1 MLPAIA
7 LAAVLC
13 LGGLVSCS
21 SGPQTTLPQEPTDLQ
36 ALPHLQYTA
45 RPGMLIK
52 DAQLTTPFCLSPT
65 DTADASGAPAEQ
77 MIPWRTRSP

>member
-21 SGPQTTLPQEPTDLQ
+21 SGPQTTLPQ
-36 ALPHLQYTA
+36 
-45 RPGMLIK
+45 
-52 DAQLTTPFCLSPT
+52 
-65 DTADASGAPAEQ
+65 
-77 MIPWRTRSP
+77 